1 MKNWLE
7 RLASLPAT
15 SISDAMDGS
24 NNMEVGIKPLSPEQR
39 LVGKAFTVQL
49 RAADNLLIQ
58 KAIKDAEVGDV
69 LVIDVKGHAQH
80 AVCGDFVVGM
90 AQTMGLAGMV
100 IDGVVR
106 DSMGIKQ
113 LNFPIFCKGTTLAAS
128 GKGGAGALQVPISCG
143 GATVHPGD
151 VIVADADGVV
161 VIPKDQVGTITLKA
175 EQKVQKDEERERAVL
190 KSPESVRAFIQ
201 KQLGT

>member
-1 MKNWLE
+1 MKDWLE
-7 RLASLPAT
+7 RLGSLPAT

-24 NNMEVGIKPLSPEQR
+24 NNMEIAIKPLSPEQR
-39 LVGKAFTVQL
+39 VVGKAFTVQL
-49 RAADNLLIQ
+49 RAADNLLVL
-58 KAIKDAEVGDV
+58 KAIKEAEVGDV

-90 AQTMGLAGMV
+90 AQTMGLGGMV

-113 LNFPIFCKGTTLAAS
+113 LNFPIFCKGSTLAAS

-143 GATVHPGD
+143 GTTVHPGD

-161 VIPKDQVGTITLKA
+161 VIPRAQLESVTLKA
-175 EQKVQKDEERERAVL
+175 EQKVQKDEERERTVL
-190 KSPESVRAFIQ
+190 KCPDSVREFIQ
-201 KQLGT
+201 KQLDH